1 MDKKI
6 ILVSHGMLASGM
18 CHSVQMII
26 GEREDLT
33 FFGMM
38 PGEHYQPM
46 VDAVE
51 REAVSHPDTQY
62 IVIADLLGGSVCN
75 GMTTLTGH
83 ENIKLIAGMNMGLV
97 IGLLLEPEALS
108 DGQIEAKIR
117 EAQEINLLVAPV
129 TGDETDGGENFF

>member
-1 MDKKI
+1 
-6 ILVSHGMLASGM
+6 
-18 CHSVQMII
+18 MII